1 MRWRRPADGP
11 CPSAGDDEEAALTD
25 EGAGLLW
32 GDLSPLVDAGR
43 LYDNAP
49 IVEAI
54 LDLQVVLPS
63 SDGLSDVSSL
73 SHVMDGD
80 GRFTAMAPVVEVQ
93 GDVQVTEQDVVGTAS
108 GRHMGYT
115 FPRADG
121 ARVVHARLDRFAF
134 SWMAPY
140 ERWESFLREAEAM
153 WHRYAA
159 RAEPQAVTGVGVRF
173 INRIDVPSSPVEI
186 RDYLR
191 TAVDVSPYLP
201 QGVSSMFMQVD
212 IPLEQYDAVVTITS
226 ALSPPARLG
235 FTSLILD
242 IDAKRQVSLDRAAPD
257 FETSLV
263 EVMAAL
269 RAAKNFVFEACI
281 TDGTRGLIR

>member
-1 MRWRRPADGP
+1 MVRVPSVEMMR
-11 CPSAGDDEEAALTD
+11 EAALND
-25 EGAGLLW
+25 DGAGLLW

-54 LDLQVVLPS
+54 LELQVVLPS
-63 SDGLSDVSSL
+63 SSDLSDVSSL

-80 GRFTAMAPVVEVQ
+80 RRFTAMAPVVEVQ
-93 GDVQVTEQDVVGTAS
+93 GEVQVREQDVVGATS
-108 GRHMGYT
+108 GRHVGFT

-121 ARVVHARLDRFAF
+121 ARVVHARLDRFAY

-140 ERWESFLREAEAM
+140 ERWESFLAEAEDM
-153 WHRYAA
+153 WHRYVA
-159 RAEPQAVTGVGVRF
+159 RAKPQGVTGVGVRF

-212 IPLEQYDAVVTITS
+212 VPLGQYDAVVTITS
-226 ALSPPARLG
+226 ALSPPARSG

-242 IDAKRQVSLDRAAPD
+242 IDAKRPVSLDRSAPD
-257 FETSLV
+257 FEASLV
-263 EVMAAL
+263 DVMAAL

-281 TDGTRGLIR
+281 TDATRGLIR